1 MKQLLLGLA
10 LMLVASAASA
20 ASNLH
25 GGPLSMTQSVLA
37 WTASDSPVTL
47 EVRWDARRWE
57 PIATLPTG
65 STGIYVVEL
74 EPGVTYFF
82 RLLLPDGL
90 HSNEAAL
97 TAHFAPGEECIAQE
111 GVTCLAGGRYRTA
124 TAYQGGGRILIVVTD
139 TATGRTST
147 YLDGRRHR

>member
-25 GGPLSMTQSVLA
+25 GRPLSMTQSVLA

-74 EPGVTYFF
+74 EPGVT
-82 RLLLPDGL
+82 
-90 HSNEAAL
+90 
-97 TAHFAPGEECIAQE
+97 
-111 GVTCLAGGRYRTA
+111 CLAGGRYRTA